1 MTALLDFTW
10 WKPANGW
17 TAWTYEP
24 GRYEFEPGPTHR
36 PWAAL
41 RLRPKPGL
49 SFDERRL
56 IENFSV
62 FLGSKIQAVGS
73 EKEWTF
79 LIPNSGPTISLKPL
93 EMSRAIFM
101 ELAAAED
108 SVDAAIRFHHD
119 YGALEHAQDF
129 YPVDLIEFQNNAVD
143 ISMSVDDWH
152 KAKESGA
159 YDDIVESLKI
169 SVGESDEMIDIGLRM
184 TPGQDRPRLVLQPFN
199 LHAAI
204 YIQLMQAISG
214 DFQIA
219 RCSWCPNWFCF
230 GVGTG
235 RRRSSLYCS
244 DRCRKAAHRGGY
256 KKG

>member
-1 MTALLDFTW
+1 MATLLDFTW

-24 GRYEFEPGPTHR
+24 GRYEFEPETKYGGS
-36 PWAAL
+36 

-56 IENFSV
+56 IEDFSV
-62 FLGSKIQAVGS
+62 FLGSEIQRAGP

-79 LIPNSGPTISLKPL
+79 LIPNSGATISLKPL

-101 ELAAAED
+101 EFAAVEE
-108 SVDAAIRFHHD
+108 SVDAAIRFHDD
-119 YGALEHAQDF
+119 YGALTGAHAF
-129 YPVDLIEFQNNAVD
+129 GPVNLIDFQNDATD
-143 ISMSVDDWH
+143 IAMSVDDWH
-152 KAKESGA
+152 RAEKTGDYSE
-159 YDDIVESLKI
+159 YVELFEI
-169 SVGESDEMIDIGLRM
+169 QIEESDELIDIGLRM
-184 TPGQDRPRLVLQPFN
+184 LPGQERPRLILQPFN
-199 LHAAI
+199 LLGAI

-219 RCSWCPNWFCF
+219 NCSWCPNWFTY

-235 RRRSSLYCS
+235 RRRSSQYCS
-244 DRCRKAAHRGGY
+244 DRCRKAAHRADY
-256 KKG
+256 KKR